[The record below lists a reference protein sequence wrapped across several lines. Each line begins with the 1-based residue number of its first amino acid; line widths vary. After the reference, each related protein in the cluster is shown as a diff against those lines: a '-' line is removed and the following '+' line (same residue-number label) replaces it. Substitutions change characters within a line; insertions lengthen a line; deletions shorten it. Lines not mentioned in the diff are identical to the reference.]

1 MPLNGQPP
9 PLSTSDSTRK
19 SKNGRKKNRCWSSSC
34 QLHVFWKVW
43 VPIFLKAEE
52 SQKEKNQHTIYIYKS
67 YIYSIIYILYIYHA
81 TVNEVNEVNK
91 ATCPWAHAFIFAVH
105 RAGQAMGPNLGKR
118 SCEVSTFPME
128 VAVSVNWTQ
137 LDSIGFISVVLFMFY
152 LCSIYVLFMF
162 YLFSSADCF
171 DSVAVRCKCIRFVC
185 IILYIYYS
193 PPFPPAEKSGKFLI
207 RWKNSFTTEARTKA
221 QSFLALSSQR
231 TWSSAKVLPH
241 KPHHQL
247 IKHPTNQQINKSNQV
262 SNLFEYYQI

>member
-1 MPLNGQPP
+1 
-9 PLSTSDSTRK
+9 
-19 SKNGRKKNRCWSSSC
+19 
-34 QLHVFWKVW
+34 
-43 VPIFLKAEE
+43 
-52 SQKEKNQHTIYIYKS
+52 
-67 YIYSIIYILYIYHA
+67 
-81 TVNEVNEVNK
+81 
-91 ATCPWAHAFIFAVH
+91 
-105 RAGQAMGPNLGKR
+105 MGPCLHLRCPQSWSGHGSKSWEAKLR
-118 SCEVSTFPME
+118 SFDFSNGSCCIC
-128 VAVSVNWTQ
+128 Q

-221 QSFLALSSQR
+221 QSFLALSSRR

-241 KPHHQL
+241 KPRHQL
-247 IKHPTNQQINKSNQV
+247 IKHPTNQPINKSTNQIK
-262 SNLFEYYQI
+262 YQIYLSIIKSKLLVGFKSTNL